1 MPTVDVEENIK
12 QIRSNIEKMT
22 QEVFR
27 LQGMLQTFEGFKK
40 GGLKT
45 IDLPNDPNQ
54 EPVEKPVENTYAS
67 ASGSDIM
74 ASMMANPSL
83 MAMAAATMNNI
94 NSSGKVP
101 NQAPSD
107 EELESI
113 QEKPE

>member
-12 QIRSNIEKMT
+12 KLRMNIEQMT

-40 GGLKT
+40 GGLT
-45 IDLPNDPNQ
+45 QIELPQDPTQ
-54 EPVEKPVENTYAS
+54 EV
-67 ASGSDIM
+67 
-74 ASMMANPSL
+74 
-83 MAMAAATMNNI
+83 
-94 NSSGKVP
+94 
-101 NQAPSD
+101 

>member
-1 MPTVDVEENIK
+1 MPVVDVEENINK
-12 QIRSNIEKMT
+12 LRMNIEQVT

-45 IDLPNDPNQ
+45 IDLPNDPTQ
-54 EPVEKPVENTYAS
+54 A
-67 ASGSDIM
+67 SDI
-74 ASMMANPSL
+74 
-83 MAMAAATMNNI
+83 
-94 NSSGKVP
+94 
-101 NQAPSD
+101 

>member
-1 MPTVDVEENIK
+1 MPTVDVDENIK
-12 QIRSNIEKMT
+12 QIRMNIEKLT

-45 IDLPNDPNQ
+45 IDLPNDPTQ
-54 EPVEKPVENTYAS
+54 EV
-67 ASGSDIM
+67 
-74 ASMMANPSL
+74 
-83 MAMAAATMNNI
+83 
-94 NSSGKVP
+94 
-101 NQAPSD
+101 

>member
-1 MPTVDVEENIK
+1 MPVVDIEDNIK
-12 QIRSNIEKMT
+12 QTRVQIEKLS

-54 EPVEKPVENTYAS
+54 EP
-67 ASGSDIM
+67 
-74 ASMMANPSL
+74 
-83 MAMAAATMNNI
+83 
-94 NSSGKVP
+94 
-101 NQAPSD
+101 D